1 MSLPLLVKNPIAMSK
16 IITFVIACTVVTQA
30 LAQTPAPSAE
40 SLYQKGL
47 AAEKSGDPVA
57 AADFYK
63 TALKTDPN
71 HANAR
76 YSIGQLKISAPA
88 IAAKGRGEKFGAI
101 MIPLFQLEQ
110 ASIQEATALLS
121 AMIKKESK
129 AQVIQNFVIEDPKM
143 VLSNQKITLDL
154 KNMPAKA
161 IMKYLAEQTGAKVR
175 YDEHAVVIVAP

>member
-1 MSLPLLVKNPIAMSK
+1 MSK
-16 IITFVIACTVVTQA
+16 IITFVIACTVVSQT

-57 AADFYK
+57 AGDFYK
-63 TALKTDPN
+63 NALKTDPN

-76 YSIGQLKISAPA
+76 YSIGQLKIHAPA

-101 MIPLFQLEQ
+101 MIPLFQLDQ
-110 ASIQEATALLS
+110 ATIQEAIALLS

-129 AQVIQNFVIEDPKM
+129 AQVITNFVIEDPKM
-143 VLSNQKITLDL
+143 VLTNQKITLDL

-161 IMKYLAEQTGAKVR
+161 VVKYLTEQTGTKVR